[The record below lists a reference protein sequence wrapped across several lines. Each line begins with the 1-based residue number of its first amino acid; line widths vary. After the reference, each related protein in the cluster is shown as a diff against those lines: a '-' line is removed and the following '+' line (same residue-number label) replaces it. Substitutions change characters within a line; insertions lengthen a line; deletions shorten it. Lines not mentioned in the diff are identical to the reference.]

1 MMKKWAMLVLTLAL
15 ALCVSLAVA
24 EEAAVMTHEEYV
36 AAELDTPVTV
46 ETFVQAHQAWWD
58 NKVTVYA
65 QSEDGAYFIYE
76 LACSEEDAA
85 KLVPG
90 TKILVKGYKSEWSGE
105 VEIVDAS
112 FEFLDGE
119 PFIAEAED
127 VTAKLGTDELINC
140 QNEYVAFKGLTI
152 EAYDESGAAFA
163 YKNPEEQS
171 DDLYFKA
178 SLNGEV
184 YEFCVEFYLCGKDT
198 EVYKAVEALNVG
210 DVVDLEGF
218 LYWYNGANP
227 HITKVEVK

>member
-1 MMKKWAMLVLTLAL
+1 MKKWAMLVLTLAL

-46 ETFVQAHQAWWD
+46 ETYVQAHQAWWD

-76 LACSEEDAA
+76 MACSEDDAA

-105 VEIVDAS
+105 VEIVDGS
-112 FEFLDGE
+112 FEILEGD
-119 PFIAEAED
+119 PFIAEPED

-140 QNEYVAFKGLTI
+140 QNELVAFKGLTI
-152 EAYDESGAAFA
+152 EAYDDSGAAFA

>member
-1 MMKKWAMLVLTLAL
+1 MLVLTLAL

-46 ETFVQAHQAWWD
+46 ETYVQAHQAWWD

-76 LACSEEDAA
+76 MACSEDDAA

-105 VEIVDAS
+105 VEIVDGS
-112 FEFLDGE
+112 FEILEGD
-119 PFIAEAED
+119 PFIAEPED

-140 QNEYVAFKGLTI
+140 QNELVAFKGLTI
-152 EAYDESGAAFA
+152 EAYDDSGAAFA